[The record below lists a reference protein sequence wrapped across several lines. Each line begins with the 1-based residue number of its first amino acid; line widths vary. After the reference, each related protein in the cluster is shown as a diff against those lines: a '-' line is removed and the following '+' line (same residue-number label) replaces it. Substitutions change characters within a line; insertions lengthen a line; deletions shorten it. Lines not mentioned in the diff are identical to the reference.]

1 MVKQIGG
8 RLTMNNI
15 HKKSALQGANSKVTI
30 SSNTKHN
37 LDYSKARLTS
47 ILSITDAIKQ
57 DKFTPRQKE
66 LLLFLIKNGKSLR
79 KPAEGRCNKVA
90 YAPALLQ
97 SLNPKLKTLC
107 NMEIKSVLVGDGS
120 QRKLWFLATVKVA

>member
-1 MVKQIGG
+1 MVKQARGG
-8 RLTMNNI
+8 LIMNHT
-15 HKKSALQGANSKVTI
+15 HKKNALQGVQLNSAFD
-30 SSNTKHN
+30 NTKHN
-37 LDYSKARLTS
+37 SDYNKPALTS
-47 ILSITDAIKQ
+47 ILSLTDAIKQ

-79 KPAEGRCNKVA
+79 KPVEGKCIKVA

-107 NMEIKSVLVGDGS
+107 NMEIKSILVGDGS
-120 QRKLWFLATVKVA
+120 QRKVWFLATLKVA